1 MPGTVDNAL
10 KCDQMVDFVRI
21 HHKLEDIP
29 YILVD
34 VGVYNM
40 LVCTILREH
49 IYSVTSIA
57 FLTICL
63 ARYTSYIAMVSVVI
77 AKFATI
83 KTFVPYIVIK

>member
-40 LVCTILREH
+40 LVCTICWCVQYVGVYNTQRAHLFCD
-49 IYSVTSIA
+49 IYRISDYMS
-57 FLTICL
+57 C
-63 ARYTSYIAMVSVVI
+63 
-77 AKFATI
+77 
-83 KTFVPYIVIK
+83 